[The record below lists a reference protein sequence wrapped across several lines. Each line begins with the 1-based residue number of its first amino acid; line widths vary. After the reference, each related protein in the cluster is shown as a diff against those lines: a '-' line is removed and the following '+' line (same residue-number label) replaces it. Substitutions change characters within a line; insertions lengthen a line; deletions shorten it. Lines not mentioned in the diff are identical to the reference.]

1 MEEFRYIGVDNN
13 VFSKL
18 ELSTRTQNTFR
29 NFGITSFGTLLS
41 FSHRELKSMPNFGA
55 KCFSEVCA
63 VLEDNGFPFY
73 RQHKTREFLRFLAT
87 VRNQYASAG
96 NFDDDFIKA
105 CKVSYKEVIQ

>member
-41 FSHRELKSMPNFGA
+41 FTHRELKLIPNFGA

-73 RQHKTREFLRFLAT
+73 RQHKTREFLQFLAIA
-87 VRNQYASAG
+87 RNKYASG
-96 NFDDDFIKA
+96 CDFNDDFIRE
-105 CKVSYKEVIQ
+105 CKVSYKEATK